1 MQNLTQKTKNFSTKT
16 GPSGPVLRLPKT
28 SFCQPKQVFRT
39 FLNIMM
45 KWYLRDLSRKQRTAI
60 RVRGEFGKPAANCA
74 VFGYMK
80 DPSDKYRWLI
90 D

>member
-1 MQNLTQKTKNFSTKT
+1 
-16 GPSGPVLRLPKT
+16 
-28 SFCQPKQVFRT
+28 
-39 FLNIMM
+39 MM

-74 VFGYMK
+74 VYGYMK